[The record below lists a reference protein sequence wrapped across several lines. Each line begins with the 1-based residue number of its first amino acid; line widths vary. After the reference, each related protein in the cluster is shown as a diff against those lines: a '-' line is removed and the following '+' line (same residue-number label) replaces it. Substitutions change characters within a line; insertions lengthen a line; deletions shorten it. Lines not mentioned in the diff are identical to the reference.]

1 MWFKAVYH
9 LAYKL
14 SIWALL
20 SLFILSSGRLWMFIK
35 YTNEISEDRARQVF
49 NMFWFGFRYDL
60 RIVAIIYAAFLT
72 VGFIFA
78 TRISWLSV
86 YEKTIKYLSSVL
98 FGFFTLIILS
108 NYYYYGT
115 YDRHFDVFVF
125 GLWDEDTK
133 AVLASMWDGYPVI
146 PVVLVSVFSGF
157 IAFKFQNRVK
167 SFSYQPIKSP
177 AQLGWCKK
185 TIGILL
191 LLVIVFISARGSV
204 GTFPLRRG
212 DSQISD
218 LKVLNMLTPNG
229 VIALQWAMK
238 DYYSSQKYPSV
249 TNSQGESLL
258 SRFYGKEVSTSKPI
272 QQLITKTQKN
282 IWLEKNKPNV
292 VFAVM
297 ESMSSHLISLDKEE
311 DRDLLGSFRPYWSEG
326 LLFNR
331 FISEGNGTIDSLAR
345 FLVKSPVSDI
355 SQSMKQDSDFVS
367 NIVNPYKKNG
377 YKVIFVTSGNAAWRN
392 IGTFLTHLGFDEV
405 IDQSYLQKKYPNAIS
420 RTWGIDDEFA
430 FLYIKDR
437 LQSTNKPLFIVLLS
451 TTNHP
456 PYVVPESYV
465 KKDFQLSNEEVQRFS
480 KIGNLKEALHTFSY
494 VNNLIGDFI
503 TWIKDNPKSTNTIF
517 AVTGDH
523 NVRGIGYPRSE
534 ELALGH
540 AVPFYIYIPDE
551 YMNGRTYNPNRVG
564 SHKDILPTLYNSSLS
579 DTEYFSMGCD
589 LLGAQQNE
597 WCGFGYNTDV
607 SITPDGA
614 YSLVNGKYE
623 FYPWD
628 NEASLMLS
636 KARSMTKEQ
645 EKNATHIDVYSRLL
659 NWQLFW
665 QVQN

>member
-14 SIWALL
+14 SVWALL

-35 YTNEISEDRARQVF
+35 YANEISEDRARQVLK
-49 NMFWFGFRYDL
+49 MFWFGFRYDL
-60 RIVAIIYAAFLT
+60 RIVAIIYAVFLII
-72 VGFIFA
+72 GFIFA
-78 TRISWLSV
+78 TRIIWFSI
-86 YEKTIKYLSSVL
+86 YEKAINYLSAVL
-98 FGFFTLIILS
+98 FGIFTLIILS

-133 AVLASMWDGYPVI
+133 AVLDSIWDGYPVM
-146 PVVLVSVFSGF
+146 PAVLVSVCFGF
-157 IAFKFQNRVK
+157 IGFKIQNRIK
-167 SFSYQPIKSP
+167 SFTCQSIKPATQPV
-177 AQLGWCKK
+177 WYKK

-229 VIALQWAMK
+229 IIALQWAVK
-238 DYYSSQKYPSV
+238 DYYLSQEYPSV
-249 TNSQGESLL
+249 TNAQGDILL
-258 SRFYGKEVSTSKPI
+258 SRFYGKNVSIPHPI
-272 QQLITKTQKN
+272 QQLITKTKKN
-282 IWLEKNKPNV
+282 VWLEKNKPNV

-297 ESMSSHLISLDKEE
+297 ESMSSHLISLDKKEY
-311 DRDLLGSFRPYWSEG
+311 RDLLGSFRPYWSEG
-326 LLFNR
+326 VLFNR

-355 SQSMKQDSDFVS
+355 SQSMKQNTDFIGNV
-367 NIVNPYKKNG
+367 IMPYKKNG
-377 YKVIFVTSGNAAWRN
+377 YESIFVTSGNAAWRN
-392 IGTFLTHLGFDEV
+392 LGTFLMHLGFDEV
-405 IDQSYLQKKYPNAIS
+405 IDQSYLQKKYPNAIP
-420 RTWGIDDEFA
+420 RTWGVDDEFA
-430 FLYIKDR
+430 FSYIKER
-437 LQSTNKPLFIVLLS
+437 LQSTKKPLFVVLLS

-456 PYVVPESYV
+456 PYFAPESYV
-465 KKDFQLSNEEVQRFS
+465 KKDFQLSNEEVKRFS

-494 VNNLIGDFI
+494 VNNLLGDFI
-503 TWIKDNPKSTNTIF
+503 SWIKSSKSSTHTIF

-523 NVRGIGYPRSE
+523 NIRGVGYPRSE
-534 ELALGH
+534 ELVLGH

-551 YMNGRTYNPNRVG
+551 YMKGMSYDPNRVG
-564 SHKDILPTLYNSSLS
+564 SHKDILPTLYNASLS
-579 DTEYFSMGCD
+579 DTEYLGMGCN

-607 SITPDGA
+607 SITSDGA

-623 FYPWD
+623 FYPW
-628 NEASLMLS
+628 NYGSSLMLS
-636 KARSMTKEQ
+636 KVKSMNEEQKKE
-645 EKNATHIDVYSRLL
+645 AIHIDAYSKLL
-659 NWQLFW
+659 YWQLYW